1 MKQQSSTSLLLLL
14 KLLCSASVLFYI
26 FMDLQ
31 TRAAQPIPTLQL
43 IVAINVL
50 AWPGLLLFCSL
61 PNLIRKQLARRR
73 CHSTSQS
80 DSTDVQQQV
89 AAETCA
95 PQQQPAAAEETDV
108 ESGPADPELGFQH
121 NNKQSS
127 IAGNAGGSSSS
138 SDDNRSHRHSG
149 NSSSKL
155 DDVDQQLPSRETPA
169 WRQRLHSEAVAS
181 GLASLI
187 VLQALSQI
195 YASYFTNA
203 YLAQLIFMLCPLFTA
218 IANKVLLQQPAPAQ
232 LWPTIILA
240 IAGSG
245 MVIAGSWISNGNTAS
260 TFGSKTL
267 SPQISLIVGVSLA
280 LTSTLLLSSYLVL
293 LQVTRH
299 IVTGE
304 QVLWAKRNVAAVVLV
319 PLALAVNGT
328 DWGWVRAL
336 TTFDWLVL
344 VFTGIFIYTLANIW
358 LQFCSRNLGAATVSV
373 FISLRLVASILGS
386 IVLLREVPRHVLT
399 WVGFVVVVLVMT
411 AFLWLQYT
419 KR

>member
-1 MKQQSSTSLLLLL
+1 L
-14 KLLCSASVLFYI
+14 V
-26 FMDLQ
+26 
-31 TRAAQPIPTLQL
+31 
-43 IVAINVL
+43 
-50 AWPGLLLFCSL
+50 
-61 PNLIRKQLARRR
+61 
-73 CHSTSQS
+73 
-80 DSTDVQQQV
+80 
-89 AAETCA
+89 
-95 PQQQPAAAEETDV
+95 
-108 ESGPADPELGFQH
+108 
-121 NNKQSS
+121 
-127 IAGNAGGSSSS
+127 
-138 SDDNRSHRHSG
+138 
-149 NSSSKL
+149 
-155 DDVDQQLPSRETPA
+155 
-169 WRQRLHSEAVAS
+169 
-181 GLASLI
+181 

-218 IANKVLLQQPAPAQ
+218 VANKVLLRQPAPAQ
-232 LWPTIILA
+232 LWPTIIFA
-240 IAGSG
+240 VAGSG
-245 MVIAGSWISNGNTAS
+245 MVIAGSWISNGNTTS

-267 SPQISLIVGVSLA
+267 SPQVSLIVGVSLA

-399 WVGFVVVVLVMT
+399 WVGFAVVVLVMT
-411 AFLWLQYT
+411 AFLLLQHKKKQHNARDANHNVLSVVVT
-419 KR
+419 SSSEGNGSVTAVNIAPAAAAASVTSISESLNDGISSASSSNKLLKATAGKSSHGTDIV